1 MGSHAPKDEGKIKM
15 TIIWMSFL
23 CTMAHVPSLILR
35 YIPFKDRTDKNQ
47 KKQLLFWY
55 GLGLVINFF
64 LYIKVEEKIG
74 VSISFYK
81 MNLMLFCV
89 IMGGVNILV
98 LRGYVK
104 EQLFTFGLT
113 ALIILL
119 TYAVAAYLVE
129 IVGYKT
135 IPQGLIIENIFGLL
149 LYVFIYPWIRK
160 LMRNTITPFLNI
172 DSQNYWNT
180 IWFIPIAMFLGTVFS
195 LGMEDYIETPLQL
208 MSRMFTG
215 LATLMLCQ
223 NIAKDYRRIQEH
235 NQITQQIEQQK
246 KYYEALT
253 EAVKVEREARHN
265 FKHQLAAMQ
274 GFLDTGNIE
283 ELRTYC
289 DSMQVKLAKITEIPY
304 TGNAAA
310 DGVLYHYA
318 CLAEEKGVFFSSRC
332 RFNSLNISDT
342 DLCCIL
348 GNALDNALT
357 ASEGYE
363 GEKYIRVAAQ
373 QEKEMLLITVD
384 NSFDGFLI
392 QEGEKI
398 FSRKRK
404 QEEGIGMKSMR
415 QICEKYGGSCSFQ
428 TAGNEFEA
436 SFLLMLEQ
444 K

>member
-1 MGSHAPKDEGKIKM
+1 MGSHAPKDERKIKM
-15 TIIWMSFL
+15 TVIWMSIL
-23 CTMAHVPSLILR
+23 CTMAHVLSLILR
-35 YIPFKDRTDKNQ
+35 YIPFKELIN
-47 KKQLLFWY
+47 KKQQKQMLFLY
-55 GLGLVINFF
+55 GLGLALNFF
-64 LYIKVEEKIG
+64 LYIKVEKTIG

-89 IMGGVNILV
+89 IMGAVNILV

-113 ALIILL
+113 AIIILL
-119 TYAVAAYLVE
+119 TFAVAAYLMVV
-129 IVGYKT
+129 VGYET
-135 IPQGLIIENIFGLL
+135 VPQGLIIENIFGLL
-149 LYVFIYPWIRK
+149 LFVFGYPWIRK

-195 LGMEDYIETPLQL
+195 LRMGDYIVTPLQL
-208 MSRMFTG
+208 ISRMFTG
-215 LATLMLCQ
+215 LATLMLCR
-223 NIAKDYRRIQEH
+223 NIAKDYSRILEY
-235 NQITQQIEQQK
+235 NQITRQIELQK

-253 EAVKVEREARHN
+253 ESVKTEREARHN
-265 FKHQLAAMQ
+265 FKHQLAAVQ

-283 ELRTYC
+283 ELQTYC
-289 DSMQVKLAKITEIPY
+289 DCMQIKLAKITKIPY

-318 CLAEEKGVFFSSRC
+318 CLAEEKGVSFSARC
-332 RFNSLNISDT
+332 RFNNLSISDT
-342 DLCCIL
+342 ELCCIL

-357 ASEGYE
+357 ACERYD

-373 QEKEMLLITVD
+373 REKEMLLITVD
-384 NSFDGFLI
+384 NSFDGILI
-392 QEGEKI
+392 REGERI

-404 QEEGIGMKSMR
+404 QEEGIGIRSMR
-415 QICEKYGGSCSFQ
+415 QICQKYGGSCSFQ
-428 TAGNEFEA
+428 TVGNEFEA